1 MGADED
7 GGDAAQ
13 ATMRAWRVH
22 ELGEPAEVLRL
33 ETAPVPPPGPG
44 QVRIRVTTAALN
56 WSDDL
61 VCRGRYQVKPP
72 LPFSPGMEATGR
84 IDAVGPDVPA
94 EGLCAPGRRVMAT
107 MALPH
112 GALADYAIANV
123 ANVYRTS
130 DAVGEV
136 QAAGLLIPYQTTHLA
151 LHRRARIQPGESLLV
166 HAGAG
171 GMGSAAIQLGVAA
184 GARVFATAGGRE
196 KTELC
201 RKLGAEI
208 AIDYRSEDFVE
219 IVNGATGG
227 RGADV
232 IYDSVGGDTFD
243 RSRKCIAFEG
253 RILVIGFSSGR
264 IPELPTNHAMVKNY
278 SVVGV
283 YPARYAQQ
291 DRALLD
297 RVHDELLRLLETGA
311 IEPLVR
317 QEVSLDEAARAIASL
332 TDRRTVGKVVVH
344 VAPRTG
350 V

>member
-1 MGADED
+1 MEPR
-7 GGDAAQ
+7 
-13 ATMRAWRVH
+13 MRAWRVH
-22 ELGEPAEVLRL
+22 ELGEPGDVLRL
-33 ETAPVPPPGPG
+33 ETAPVPEPGPG

-61 VCRGRYQVKPP
+61 VCRGRYQVKPD

-84 IDAVGPDVPA
+84 IDALGPDVAPDA
-94 EGLCAPGRRVMAT
+94 TCEPGRRVLAA

-112 GALADYAIANV
+112 GALAEYAIANV
-123 ANVYRTS
+123 ENVYPVT

-151 LHRRARIQPGESLLV
+151 LHRRARLQPGESLLV

-196 KTELC
+196 KTDLC

-219 IVNGATGG
+219 VVNRETGG

-253 RILVIGFSSGR
+253 RILVIGFSGGR
-264 IPELPTNHAMVKNY
+264 IAQLPTNHVLVKNY

-283 YPARYAQQ
+283 YPARYAQL
-291 DRALLD
+291 DRPLLD
-297 RVHDELLRLLETGA
+297 RVHAELMRLLETGA
-311 IEPLVR
+311 IDPLVR
-317 QEVSLDEAARAIASL
+317 LEVPLEGAAQAIRSL
-332 TDRRTVGKVVVH
+332 TDRKTVGKVVVQ